1 MLDIDT
7 GQDRLL
13 TQPGDGYAW
22 LYPQF
27 SPDGTQILAV
37 RSLATAADVQGPCSL
52 VLQPVDDA
60 GPVVELRPAR
70 DCSIAQTQFS
80 PDGKSVLAF
89 YDDGTLW
96 LFDIAGRSGRQLDRS
111 FAVEPDRTF
120 ADFRGTGGAWQRLA
134 P

>member
-1 MLDIDT
+1 
-7 GQDRLL
+7 
-13 TQPGDGYAW
+13 
-22 LYPQF
+22 
-27 SPDGTQILAV
+27 
-37 RSLATAADVQGPCSL
+37 
-52 VLQPVDDA
+52 
-60 GPVVELRPAR
+60 
-70 DCSIAQTQFS
+70 
-80 PDGKSVLAF
+80 VLAF